1 MALVAAC
8 SPAREADVTLYT
20 SVDQNHAEP
29 VLRAIET
36 RSGLRIAAVH
46 DIEAAKT
53 TGLVNRLLAERERP
67 VADVFWSSECLQT
80 LRLEAAGVLAPFP
93 AAVGDRSVR
102 PYERWA
108 AVGGR
113 LRVILVNMDHVS
125 ETNSPRSVDDLL
137 DERWPAS
144 RVGLAR
150 PLFGT
155 TATHAAALYAARGP
169 ADGRAFFARV
179 QARGVR
185 ILDGNATVRDLV
197 ASGELWWGL
206 TDSDDALGALRRGA
220 PVRVVLPDQAEGEA
234 GTLAIPM
241 SVALIAGGPHPDAAR
256 RLAAELLSA
265 ATLAQL
271 AAQGFVTP
279 ADAPPPRLMDTP
291 WPAMLGHL
299 ERSRAELR
307 ELFLR

>member
-113 LRVILVNMDHVS
+113 LRVIL
-125 ETNSPRSVDDLL
+125 
-137 DERWPAS
+137 
-144 RVGLAR
+144 
-150 PLFGT
+150 
-155 TATHAAALYAARGP
+155 
-169 ADGRAFFARV
+169 
-179 QARGVR
+179 
-185 ILDGNATVRDLV
+185 
-197 ASGELWWGL
+197 
-206 TDSDDALGALRRGA
+206 
-220 PVRVVLPDQAEGEA
+220 
-234 GTLAIPM
+234 
-241 SVALIAGGPHPDAAR
+241 
-256 RLAAELLSA
+256 
-265 ATLAQL
+265 
-271 AAQGFVTP
+271 
-279 ADAPPPRLMDTP
+279 
-291 WPAMLGHL
+291 
-299 ERSRAELR
+299 
-307 ELFLR
+307 